1 MTPRILRSARV
12 GITLAPHFPDRVA
25 TMLETGVFAS
35 GLVGPAG
42 ILQVLRAHAPLIP
55 SAEWEADDRSIG
67 KE

>member
-1 MTPRILRSARV
+1 MTPSILRSARM

-25 TMLETGVFAS
+25 TMLEIGVFPS
-35 GLVGPAG
+35 GLAG
-42 ILQVLRAHAPLIP
+42 LGGLLHVLRAHAPLIP